1 MQRNFSE
8 IQKCKGGDNPNILK
22 NQDMEIDMSNV
33 EFNFNWKEEVDR
45 IREEMFNAEKRN
57 GWWRD

>member
-1 MQRNFSE
+1 MIPNRRKFTCRKKRSKRMQRNFSE

-33 EFNFNWKEEVDR
+33 EFNFN
-45 IREEMFNAEKRN
+45 
-57 GWWRD
+57 